1 MNARVVT
8 AMHGLRWILEGL
20 RMFVSAPIG
29 WFALAFSYLIMTMVL
44 SVVPVVG
51 ALSVLILYPTFT
63 VGFMVASRASALR
76 QPVELPMLFAG
87 FRERLRQLVVL
98 GGAYVI
104 GIALTLLG
112 SSLADDGIL
121 LGIFTGPPATGE
133 PKPIPTEVRSGVLLA
148 LALYV
153 PTFMMTFFSPLL
165 VAWHAMAPLQALF
178 YSFFACLLNW
188 RAFATYLAV
197 GILLMMVAANL
208 ILIVALGVVGAEAR
222 SNPSMLLAI
231 MAPLMLVLVWPVMMA
246 SVYASYRDLF
256 GATAE
261 A

>member
-8 AMHGLRWILEGL
+8 PMHGLRWILEGF
-20 RMFVSAPIG
+20 RTFVSAPVG
-29 WFALAFSYLIMTMVL
+29 WFALAFGYLLITMVL

-51 ALSVLILYPTFT
+51 ALSGLILYPTFT

-87 FRERLRQLVVL
+87 FRERVRQLVVL
-98 GGAYVI
+98 GGAYVV
-104 GIALTLLG
+104 GIALALLG

-121 LGIFTGPPATGE
+121 LEIFTGPPATGE
-133 PKPIPTEVRSGVLLA
+133 PRPIPAEVRGGVLLA

-165 VAWHAMAPLQALF
+165 VAWHAMAPLKALF

-188 RAFATYLAV
+188 RAFAIYLAV

-208 ILIVALGVVGAEAR
+208 ILIIALAAVGAEAR
-222 SNPSMLLAI
+222 ANPAMLLAV
-231 MAPLMLVLVWPVMMA
+231 MGPLMLLLVWPVMMA
-246 SVYASYRDLF
+246 SAYASYRDVF